1 MSTGAV
7 LCVQAVVEEV
17 SMAGID
23 TVQADVVLCFDATP
37 QVMAAARELKRV
49 KIIARLSNPD
59 TQKHHSQKP
68 LLETLTHG
76 KKMGIWESC

>member
-37 QVMAAARELKRV
+37 QVMAAARELNRV
-49 KIIARLSNPD
+49 KIIARRLNPD
-59 TQKHHSQKP
+59 TQMHSQKP
-68 LLETLTHG
+68 LLETLTHD